1 MGYRNVMISNNVS
14 LSIKNAQLI
23 IDNTDISIPVEDIN
37 CLVLEGRAIKVST
50 YMLEFMSS
58 QGVVVFMCD
67 EKHIPS
73 TVVLPLSIHSRH
85 FKMLKL
91 QIGLGKPFQKRLWQQ
106 IVVQKICNQARCL
119 ELLGKDNA
127 KELYQM
133 SKEVQSGDKT
143 HVEAKAAAL
152 YFRSLFGKDFARSDE
167 NLINASLNYLYAIVR
182 GIIARTIISYGF
194 EPSIGLF
201 HKSELNAYNL
211 ADDMIEP
218 FRPMVDYYVVSNG
231 LTEDG
236 DMTPDIKKML
246 FKFLNYDMSIQGEN
260 HIISNSID
268 KMIKSFSSCLNGN
281 KETLLMPDV
290 IELRI
295 HSYE

>member
-1 MGYRNVMISNNVS
+1 MGYRNIMISNNVS
-14 LSIKNAQLI
+14 LSIKNSQLV
-23 IDNTDISIPVEDIN
+23 IDNTDVSIPVEDIN
-37 CLVLEGRAIKVST
+37 CIVLEGRAIKVST
-50 YMLEFMSS
+50 YMIEYMSS
-58 QGVVVFMCD
+58 QGVAIFICD

-73 TVVLPLSIHSRH
+73 VVVLPLSVHSRH

-91 QIGLGKPFQKRLWQQ
+91 QVELNKPFQKRLWQS
-106 IVVQKICNQARCL
+106 IVVKKISNQARCL

-133 SKEVQSGDKT
+133 AKEVQSGDRT

-152 YFRSLFGKDFARSDE
+152 YFRSLFGNDFSRGDD

-182 GIIARTIISYGF
+182 GIIARTIVSYGF
-194 EPSIGLF
+194 EPSIGLW
-201 HKSELNAYNL
+201 HKSEVNAYNL

-218 FRPMVDYYVVSNG
+218 FRPMVDYYIISNG
-231 LTEDG
+231 ITENG
-236 DMTPDIKKML
+236 EMTPEIKRML
-246 FKFLNYDMSIQGEN
+246 FKFLTYDMSVQNEN
-260 HIISNSID
+260 HTISNSVD
-268 KMIKSFSSCLNGN
+268 KMIMSFSSCLNG
-281 KETLLMPDV
+281 KRDSLLMPDV